1 MTLKGEYSHN
11 IDPKG
16 RLIIPAKLRDG
27 LGEHFVITKGMENCL
42 YVYPEAEWNAF
53 EEKLNALPTTTDK
66 NARKFAYFFQGSAT
80 DGELDKQGRTLIP
93 AVLRDY
99 AMLSKE
105 VVFIGMGKR
114 AEIWDKARWD
124 AKNAEV
130 ELILRISHLRWK
142 QADSVSRGERYGIQ
156 TCISII
162 AGNG

>member
-42 YVYPEAEWNAF
+42 YVYPEAERNSF

-99 AMLSKE
+99 AMLGKE

-130 ELILRISHLRWK
+130 E
-142 QADSVSRGERYGIQ
+142 ADIEDIASEMEASGF
-156 TCISII
+156 SI
-162 AGNG
+162 

>member
-105 VVFIGMGKR
+105 VVFIGMEKR

-130 ELILRISHLRWK
+130 E
-142 QADSVSRGERYGIQ
+142 ADIEDIASEMEASGF
-156 TCISII
+156 SI
-162 AGNG
+162 

>member
-80 DGELDKQGRTLIP
+80 DGELDKQGSRLIP

-99 AMLSKE
+99 EMLGKE

-130 ELILRISHLRWK
+130 E
-142 QADSVSRGERYGIQ
+142 ADIEDIASEMEASGF
-156 TCISII
+156 SI
-162 AGNG
+162 